1 MPNTLRE
8 RARLVYEN
16 ALVWDTHSGFMPDV
30 KADLNHLQIWRD
42 AGVDY
47 LSIDVGFDVMRWDE
61 TVKTLAAFR
70 HWILAHDDK
79 YVLVSSVDEVR
90 RAKQDHRMAITFDIE
105 GMNALD
111 RRIEMVEFYHALGV
125 RQILL
130 AYNLNNAAGGG
141 CHDEDLGLTDF
152 GRAVIAEM
160 NRLGMFVDVT
170 HCGHRTSMEAME
182 YSKCPVIFS
191 HSNPRAL
198 CNHERNI
205 TDDQIR
211 ACAATGGVIGI
222 VGVGLF
228 LGTEDISADILANNV
243 DYLIDVAGPKHVGIG
258 LDYPFPVVGAALR
271 DVIQSHRN
279 VWPIERGYSNVNT
292 NYATPAMLGEM
303 TEVLLR
309 RGHSE
314 DVVLGV
320 LGGNFLRVATEV
332 WK

>member
-1 MPNTLRE
+1 
-8 RARLVYEN
+8 
-16 ALVWDTHSGFMPDV
+16 
-30 KADLNHLQIWRD
+30 LQIWRD

-111 RRIEMVEFYHALGV
+111 RRIEMVEFYYALGV

-228 LGTEDISADILANNV
+228 LGTEDIRADILANNV

-258 LDYPFPVVGAALR
+258 LDYPFPVVGSALD

-279 VWPIERGYSNVNT
+279 VWPIERGYNNVNT
-292 NYATPAMLGEM
+292 NFATPAMLGEM
-303 TEVLLR
+303 TEILLR

-314 DVVLGV
+314 DVVIGV
-320 LGGNFLRVATEV
+320 LGGNFLRLATEV